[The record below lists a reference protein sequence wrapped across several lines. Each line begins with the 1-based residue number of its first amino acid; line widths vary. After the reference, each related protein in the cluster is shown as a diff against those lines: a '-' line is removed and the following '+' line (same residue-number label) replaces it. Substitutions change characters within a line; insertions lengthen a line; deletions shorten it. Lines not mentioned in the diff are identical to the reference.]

1 MFGGVCVR
9 LSFDVNVLAG
19 SLLVVVG
26 VVWVV
31 LGVVSGGG
39 DVVGSLLAGGLWFA
53 CGVVLFVRG
62 RLRRRFS
69 KSSS

>member
-1 MFGGVCVR
+1 M
-9 LSFDVNVLAG
+9 
-19 SLLVVVG
+19 LVVVG

-31 LGVVSGGG
+31 LGVLSGGG